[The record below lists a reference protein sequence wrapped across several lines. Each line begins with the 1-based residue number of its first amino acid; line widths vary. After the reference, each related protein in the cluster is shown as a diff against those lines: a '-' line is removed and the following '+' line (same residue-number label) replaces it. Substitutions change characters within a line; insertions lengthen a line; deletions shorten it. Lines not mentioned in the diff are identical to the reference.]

1 MTVHESDMT
10 LRMTSSW
17 IAWLQVAPAELE
29 AHLLGHE
36 QVADACVVQKN
47 CDRAGELPKAYVV
60 PKDAAAADK
69 EKIRADVN
77 AHVWG
82 ETIMERGISYWSWRC
97 ANEDECRLHKKTA
110 GL

>member
-1 MTVHESDMT
+1 MTP
-10 LRMTSSW
+10 SW
-17 IAWLQVAPAELE
+17 IVWLQVAPAELE

-82 ETIMERGISYWSWRC
+82 ENHHIGAF
-97 ANEDECRLHKKTA
+97 ANNTHLPT
-110 GL
+110 LSSMM